1 MFFEATDAVLLNGDD
16 EIRLAE
22 TIEAGVTAEHAL
34 ADRSFGCRADP
45 ADLERVAAIGRAAQD
60 EFFIGNL
67 PMVASLAHT
76 WADRAGV
83 AAEELFQEGCVGL
96 GRAIRRWDHR
106 RGYRFSSLAWPI
118 VETEISRAALRRCGA
133 IEASIFRLRNAM
145 QLRRSQEQLEMLLG
159 REVAVDELADYLGR
173 DVRVVAEAVRLSA
186 PGRLTDDLLAVLP
199 DQATRPGC
207 DEMHPRAKQWLDK
220 LPRPEADI
228 LRCTFGVGEPPM
240 TRAAVAAR
248 MGLSVSTIR
257 RLEQRGLTRLRTL
270 MKAEQAA

>member
-186 PGRLTDDLLAVLP
+186 PGREDDRRPWQRPLTHP
-199 DQATRPGC
+199 DPGRAGLR
-207 DEMHPRAKQWLDK
+207 DERARLHASR
-220 LPRPEADI
+220 LGPRPRPWRGAGGCARQAD
-228 LRCTFGVGEPPM
+228 GG
-240 TRAAVAAR
+240 
-248 MGLSVSTIR
+248 
-257 RLEQRGLTRLRTL
+257 
-270 MKAEQAA
+270 